1 VNLKMI
7 LEKASFLQV
16 LDKRDW
22 IDGGPHPMFRVS
34 SALYEV
40 MVAQVIRGVAPLLQN
55 RELGKQLH
63 EIGHTMVRQ
72 FAGGIVA
79 GWEEGDDICPPWPWP
94 WPWRL
99 GTVPDTA
106 PALPHDGFA
115 DAIAASQL
123 GEIPGVVRDVVLAT
137 VIRTA
142 ATLTSDAKLSQ
153 ALKGLGEHVIEGAAG
168 AKSALFDDYCGTPVK
183 PRHVRI
189 GARLT
194 GA

>member
-1 VNLKMI
+1 MI

-16 LDKRDW
+16 LEKRDW
-22 IDGGPHPMFRVS
+22 IDGGPHPMYRVS

-63 EIGHTMVRQ
+63 EIGHAMVRQ
-72 FAGGIVA
+72 FSGGIVA
-79 GWEEGDDICPPWPWP
+79 GWEDGDDICPPWPRP
-94 WPWRL
+94 WYV

-106 PALPHDGFA
+106 PAFPHDGFN
-115 DAIAASQL
+115 DALAASQL
-123 GEIPGVVRDVVLAT
+123 GEIPGAVRDVVLAT

-153 ALKGLGEHVIEGAAG
+153 ALKSLGEHVIEGAAG
-168 AKSALFDDYCGTPVK
+168 TKSALFDDYCGTPVK

-189 GARLT
+189 GPRLT
-194 GA
+194 SA